1 MPDPATNKRPVILGA
16 SSLWEEAPMVFASS
30 GIIAYP
36 TETFYGLGVDPFNE
50 KAVKRLFSLKGREK
64 GRPISLIIKD
74 RAMLDAVAATV
85 PPAAERLMK
94 KYWPGPLT
102 IIFKASQ
109 RLPSSVTGSTGTIG
123 VRVSSGAAAK
133 RLMNALSSPLT
144 ATSANPSGSPASA
157 SARQVVDYFNGNID
171 LLIDSGTLQGSRGST
186 VVDVTGDEPRIVR
199 EGEVPAGEILRSIG
213 NAKCFVSE
221 RKESGLKN

>member
-1 MPDPATNKRPVILGA
+1 MPTRSKPIILAAA
-16 SSLWEEAPMVFASS
+16 SPLGKAVEIFKNGGVV
-30 GIIAYP
+30 AYP

-64 GRPISLIIKD
+64 GKPVSLIIKD
-74 RAMLDAVAATV
+74 RAMLDAVAEAV
-85 PPAAERLMK
+85 PPIAERLMK

-102 IIFKASQ
+102 IIFKAS
-109 RLPSSVTGSTGTIG
+109 RGLPSSVTGSTGTIG

-157 SARQVVDYFNGNID
+157 SAGQVVDYFNGNID
-171 LLIDSGTLQGSRGST
+171 LLIDGGTLQGSSGST
-186 VVDVTGDEPRIVR
+186 IVDVTGDEPRIVR
-199 EGEVPAGEILRSIG
+199 EGEVPSGEILRDV
-213 NAKCFVSE
+213 KD
-221 RKESGLKN
+221 